1 MQSRISGTVLFYSI
15 SIACGCLIYC
25 YIYTLNLKNV
35 KERTSKITI
44 YDIAKVLNLSASTV
58 SRALQNNP
66 LINQDT
72 REKVKETALEMGY
85 VPNWIASSLRK
96 KKSNILGLIV
106 PRTSM
111 YFQSTA
117 ISGIQ
122 HDAHKYGFSI
132 VIGQSDD
139 TVEMEK
145 ELVNTFFS
153 LRVDGLLAVSS
164 MFTTTYEHFSP
175 FIRNNIPLVFYD
187 RVPTDFVGY
196 TITGDDFRGGYLAT
210 AHLISQGCKRIAI
223 FSGML
228 TCNLY
233 QERLSG
239 YKAAL
244 AENNIPFD
252 EGLLYVHNLTSE
264 AATVAAQELLS
275 LPVLPDGLF
284 AANDTSA
291 VAFIQEARRHEIK
304 IPSQIKVV
312 GYSNDQSSRII
323 TPSLTT
329 IEQSGYKMG
338 QKAVETIVQLIN
350 SKETKEVT
358 KNFVFPV
365 ELIPR
370 ESTIKC

>member
-1 MQSRISGTVLFYSI
+1 M
-15 SIACGCLIYC
+15 
-25 YIYTLNLKNV
+25 

-44 YDIAKVLNLSASTV
+44 YDIAQALNLSASTI

-72 REKVKETALEMGY
+72 REKVQQTAADMGY
-85 VPNWIASSLRK
+85 VPNWIASSLRRK
-96 KKSNILGLIV
+96 RSNIIGLIV

-122 HDAHKYGFSI
+122 HEAHKYGFSI

-139 TVEMEK
+139 TVAMEK
-145 ELVNTFFS
+145 ELAHTFFS

-164 MFTTTYEHFSP
+164 MFTTTFEHFNG
-175 FIRNNIPLVFYD
+175 FIKNNIPLVFYD
-187 RVPTDFVGY
+187 RVPADFPGY

-210 AHLISQGCKRIAI
+210 EHLIKQGCRHIAL
-223 FSGML
+223 FSGVL

-233 QERLSG
+233 QQRLAG

-244 AENNIPFD
+244 TKYHIPFRED
-252 EGLLYVHNLTSE
+252 LLYVHNLTTD
-264 AATVAAQELLS
+264 AATTASQQLLAAKH
-275 LPVLPDGLF
+275 LPDGLF

-291 VAFIQEARRHEIK
+291 VAFIQEARRQGVPVPERV
-304 IPSQIKVV
+304 KVV
-312 GYSNDQSSRII
+312 GYANDLSSRII

-338 QKAVETIVQLIN
+338 QKAVETLVQLIN
-350 SKETKEVT
+350 HDETVKVT
-358 KNFVFPV
+358 RNFVFPV

-370 ESTIKC
+370 ESTAVAQQPAAAPRRRKQVK

>member
-1 MQSRISGTVLFYSI
+1 MSGTVLFLYS
-15 SIACGCLIYC
+15 
-25 YIYTLNLKNV
+25 YIYVLNLKNV

-44 YDIAKVLNLSASTV
+44 YDIAKALNLSASTV

-210 AHLISQGCKRIAI
+210 EHLIRQGCRRIAI
-223 FSGML
+223 FSGVL

-244 AENNIPFD
+244 EENNIPFD
-252 EGLLYVHNLTSE
+252 EKLLYVHNLTSE
-264 AATVAAQELLS
+264 AATIAAQELLS
-275 LPVLPDGLF
+275 EEILPDGLF

-291 VAFIQEARRHEIK
+291 VAFIQEARRHNIA
-304 IPSQIKVV
+304 IPSRIKVV

-350 SKETKEVT
+350 SNETKEEVT

-370 ESTIKC
+370 ESTKGD

>member
-1 MQSRISGTVLFYSI
+1 
-15 SIACGCLIYC
+15 
-25 YIYTLNLKNV
+25 V
-35 KERTSKITI
+35 KERSTKITI
-44 YDIAKVLNLSASTV
+44 YDIARVLNLSASTV
-58 SRALQNNP
+58 SRALQNNK

-72 REKVKETALEMGY
+72 RDKVRQTATEMGY

-96 KKSNILGLIV
+96 NRSNILGLIV

-122 HDAHKYGFSI
+122 HEAHRYGFSI

-164 MFTTTYEHFSP
+164 MYTTTFEHFTP
-175 FIRNNIPLVFYD
+175 FIKNDIPLVFYD
-187 RVPTDFVGY
+187 RVPADFAGY
-196 TITGDDFRGGYLAT
+196 SITGDDFKGGFLAT
-210 AHLISQGCKRIAI
+210 EHLIQQGCKRIAL
-223 FSGML
+223 FSGIL
-228 TCNLY
+228 SCNLY
-233 QERLSG
+233 QQRLSG

-244 AENNIPFD
+244 EKYNIPFD
-252 EGLLYVHNLTSE
+252 EQLMYVHNLTAE
-264 AATVAAQELLS
+264 AATAASKELLTANQR
-275 LPVLPDGLF
+275 PDGLF

-291 VAFIQEARRHEIK
+291 VAFIQEAKRQQVA
-304 IPSQIKVV
+304 IPDQIKVV

-323 TPSLTT
+323 TPALTT

-338 QKAVETIVQLIN
+338 QKAVDTIVKLIN
-350 SKETKEVT
+350 YGDTMKITRR
-358 KNFVFPV
+358 FVFPV
-365 ELIPR
+365 ELIER
-370 ESTIKC
+370 ESSQ

>member
-1 MQSRISGTVLFYSI
+1 M
-15 SIACGCLIYC
+15 
-25 YIYTLNLKNV
+25 
-35 KERTSKITI
+35 KERSTKITI
-44 YDIAKVLNLSASTV
+44 YDIARVLNLSASTV
-58 SRALQNNP
+58 SRALQNNK

-72 REKVKETALEMGY
+72 RDKVRQTATEMGY

-96 KKSNILGLIV
+96 NRSNIIGLIV

-122 HDAHKYGFSI
+122 HEAHRYGFSI

-164 MFTTTYEHFSP
+164 MYTTNFEHFTP
-175 FIRNNIPLVFYD
+175 FIKNNIPLVFYD
-187 RVPTDFVGY
+187 RVPADFTGY
-196 TITGDDFRGGYLAT
+196 SITGDDFKGGYLAT
-210 AHLISQGCKRIAI
+210 EHLIQQGCKRIAL
-223 FSGML
+223 FSGIL
-228 TCNLY
+228 SCNLY
-233 QERLSG
+233 QQRLSG

-244 AENNIPFD
+244 AKYNIPFD
-252 EGLLYVHNLTSE
+252 ERLMYVHNLTSE
-264 AATVAAQELLS
+264 AATTASQELLAEDQR
-275 LPVLPDGLF
+275 PDGLF

-291 VAFIQEARRHEIK
+291 VAFIQEAKRQRVA
-304 IPSQIKVV
+304 IPDQIKVV

-323 TPSLTT
+323 TPALTT

-338 QKAVETIVQLIN
+338 EKAVDTLVKLIN
-350 SKETKEVT
+350 YGDTMKITR
-358 KNFVFPV
+358 NFVFPV
-365 ELIPR
+365 ELIER
-370 ESTIKC
+370 ESSQ

>member
-1 MQSRISGTVLFYSI
+1 M
-15 SIACGCLIYC
+15 
-25 YIYTLNLKNV
+25 
-35 KERTSKITI
+35 KERTTKITI

-58 SRALQNNP
+58 SRALQNNK
-66 LINQDT
+66 LINQET
-72 REKVKETALEMGY
+72 REKVRQTATEMGY

-96 KKSNILGLIV
+96 KRSNIIGLIV

-122 HDAHKYGFSI
+122 HEAHRYGFSI

-164 MFTTTYEHFSP
+164 MFTTSFEHFSP
-175 FIRNNIPLVFYD
+175 FVKNNIPIVFYD
-187 RVPTDFVGY
+187 RVPADFEGY

-210 AHLISQGCKRIAI
+210 EHLIKQGCRHIAL
-223 FSGML
+223 FSGIL

-233 QERLSG
+233 QQRLRG
-239 YKAAL
+239 HKAAL
-244 AENNIPFD
+244 AKYGLPFD
-252 EGLLYVHNLTSE
+252 ESLMYVNNLTSD
-264 AATVAAQELLS
+264 AATVASRELLAKD
-275 LPVLPDGLF
+275 PLPDGLF

-291 VAFIQEARRHEIK
+291 VAFIQEAKRQQVR
-304 IPSQIKVV
+304 IPEQIKVV
-312 GYSNDQSSRII
+312 GYSNDQSSRIV
-323 TPSLTT
+323 TPALTT

-338 QKAVETIVQLIN
+338 QKAIDTIIKLIN
-350 SKETKEVT
+350 YGDTMKLPKH
-358 KNFVFPV
+358 FVFPV

-370 ESTIKC
+370 DSSM

>member
-1 MQSRISGTVLFYSI
+1 
-15 SIACGCLIYC
+15 
-25 YIYTLNLKNV
+25 V

-44 YDIAKVLNLSASTV
+44 YDIARSLNLSASTV

-66 LINQDT
+66 LINQET
-72 REKVKETALEMGY
+72 REKVKEAALEMGY

-145 ELVNTFFS
+145 ELVQTFFS

-164 MFTTTYEHFSP
+164 MFTTTYEHFSS

-187 RVPTDFVGY
+187 RVPTDFTGY
-196 TITGDDFRGGYLAT
+196 TITGDDFKGGYLAT
-210 AHLISQGCKRIAI
+210 AHLINQGCKRIAI

-233 QERLSG
+233 QQRLSG
-239 YKAAL
+239 YKTAL
-244 AENNIPFD
+244 AEHNIPFD

-264 AATVAAQELLS
+264 AATIAAQELLS
-275 LPVLPDGLF
+275 SSVLPDGLF

-291 VAFIQEARRHEIK
+291 VAFIQEAKRHDIK
-304 IPSQIKVV
+304 IPEQIKVV

-350 SKETKEVT
+350 SKETKEIT

-370 ESTIKC
+370 ESTLKC